1 MNKIFFRKLI
11 SKFFLYSKIYTDYI
25 WINNFLKNNLITTVI
40 DVGANTGQYALT
52 LRRFGYH
59 KKIISF
65 EPGLVAHSKLLFNSK
80 KDNNWKIYK
89 KVGLGCNNFYEKL
102 NISGNSVSSSFR
114 PMNRLHITK
123 EPSSKYID
131 SEQVKIIK
139 LDDIFKKFYKKSKN
153 IMLKIDT
160 QGYEFEVIKGS
171 VNSLKFIKCIQVE
184 LSFVELYKN
193 QAHWLKTIKYL
204 EKNHFQ
210 VVKVIEGFKDK
221 KNQHILQADFFF
233 INKKYYQ

>member
-1 MNKIFFRKLI
+1 MRK
-11 SKFFLYSKIYTDYI
+11 S
-25 WINNFLKNNLITTVI
+25 
-40 DVGANTGQYALT
+40 
-52 LRRFGYH
+52 
-59 KKIISF
+59 
-65 EPGLVAHSKLLFNSK
+65 
-80 KDNNWKIYK
+80 
-89 KVGLGCNNFYEKL
+89 
-102 NISGNSVSSSFR
+102 
-114 PMNRLHITK
+114 K

-193 QAHWLKTIKYL
+193 SIP
-204 EKNHFQ
+204 NS
-210 VVKVIEGFKDK
+210 
-221 KNQHILQADFFF
+221 
-233 INKKYYQ
+233 YYVLI